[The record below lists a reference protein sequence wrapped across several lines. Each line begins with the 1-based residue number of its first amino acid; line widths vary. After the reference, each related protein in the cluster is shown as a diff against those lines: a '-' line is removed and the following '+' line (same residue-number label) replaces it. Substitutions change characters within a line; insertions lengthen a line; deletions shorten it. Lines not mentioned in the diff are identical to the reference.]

1 MKHIIP
7 VITILLSIFITVVI
21 TVDYL
26 DSSLDK
32 FNNSIKKSV
41 TDSYFTG
48 CHTALTYSGFTQDDA
63 VSACKQMTDEYKLG
77 LEAYIGKD

>member
-1 MKHIIP
+1 MKHLIP
-7 VITILLSIFITVVI
+7 VTATLLSVFITVVV

-63 VSACKQMTDEYKLG
+63 VSACKQMADEYRQG
-77 LEAYIGKD
+77 LEFYIGEK

>member
-1 MKHIIP
+1 MKHLIP
-7 VITILLSIFITVVI
+7 VTTILLCIFITVVV

-63 VSACKQMTDEYKLG
+63 VSACKQMTDEYKEG
-77 LEAYIGKD
+77 LDAYIE